1 VERGKDGLRPEI
13 TRSEWALAVTCVV
26 LTVFTLATFLIA
38 GGGKGKS
45 ASKATGSSQV
55 AARST
60 AKKALSAEKALS
72 SKEALSSK
80 QAVSP
85 KKAQSQ
91 PLADTPSPVAPVTP
105 TPAVPPASARP
116 GLAQLLVDAAPQGY
130 VELSPRSGPSGAF
143 NLTSFTRASWHPG
156 QDRAVLSQNGFRQG
170 FVRSW
175 EKPGASGPSRLVA
188 SVFEFSDPTGARA
201 LADYETFLVAKEDGG
216 VPFPVDGGSGLSF
229 VHREGSQTVHGYSVT
244 LGGDDGLLF
253 YFGALYSTAQP
264 PDEVLLVARRQ
275 LELLR
280 QPAAP

>member
-1 VERGKDGLRPEI
+1 MERGKDGLRPEI
-13 TRSEWALAVTCVV
+13 TRSEWALSVTCIV
-26 LTVFTLATFLIA
+26 LTVFTLAAFLIA
-38 GGGKGKS
+38 GGGGKGKP
-45 ASKATGSSQV
+45 ASKGTGSSQV

-72 SKEALSSK
+72 SK

-91 PLADTPSPVAPVTP
+91 PLTDTPSPVAPVTP
-105 TPAVPPASARP
+105 TPAVPPAPARP
-116 GLAQLLVDAAPQGY
+116 ALPQLLVDAVPQGY

-175 EKPGASGPSRLVA
+175 EKPGANGPSRLVA

-229 VHREGSQTVHGYSVT
+229 VHRDGNQTVHGYSVT

-253 YFGALYSTAQP
+253 YFGALYSTPQP